1 MAIIHPLT
9 CSYLNFH
16 IHSQFTHHKST
27 TLTTTSRSNSTS
39 LIACSSLNHAN
50 VLLFD
55 AAKHTVDTYLQ
66 SGMVV
71 GLGSGKASSLAIEY
85 LGHKLRVGLLKDIVG
100 IPTSARIASEAE
112 KAGIPLHQYQDSS
125 QIDFAFNDADIMEE
139 GSLNVVIGR
148 HRLQGEESI
157 IEEKKILDM
166 TENLVIMVTEKQYK
180 TAVEGSIPVLV
191 KSVSWLDT
199 AEEIDDLFVGDAE
212 VWRRPSMGHADPTGG
227 NFPLVTTE
235 GHNVLDVIFTSPI
248 PNLAEV
254 STLLNSIDGVACHGI
269 ITKTPCTAV
278 IATESG
284 LRVIENSNTSSI

>member
-1 MAIIHPLT
+1 MAVIHPFN
-9 CSYLNFH
+9 SYLNLP
-16 IHSQFTHHKST
+16 QFTHQKSAT
-27 TLTTTSRSNSTS
+27 ISRRKPNSRP
-39 LIACSSLNHAN
+39 LIACSTSNHTN

-71 GLGSGKASSLAIEY
+71 GLGSGTASSLAIEY
-85 LGHKLRVGLLKDIVG
+85 LGQKLRVGLLKDIVG
-100 IPTSARIASEAE
+100 IPTSDRIASEAE

-148 HRLQGEESI
+148 QRLQGEESI
-157 IEEKKILDM
+157 IEEKKILDAA
-166 TENLVIMVTEKQYK
+166 ENLIIMVTEKQFK

-191 KSVSWLDT
+191 KSVSWMDT

-212 VWRRPSMGHADPTGG
+212 VWRRPSIGHADPTGG
-227 NFPLVTTE
+227 NFPLVTRE
-235 GHNVLDVIFTSPI
+235 GHNILDVIFTTPI

-254 STLLNSIDGVACHGI
+254 AKLLDSIDGVACHGI

-278 IATESG
+278 IATGSG
-284 LRVIENSNTSSI
+284 LRVIETSNTGSI